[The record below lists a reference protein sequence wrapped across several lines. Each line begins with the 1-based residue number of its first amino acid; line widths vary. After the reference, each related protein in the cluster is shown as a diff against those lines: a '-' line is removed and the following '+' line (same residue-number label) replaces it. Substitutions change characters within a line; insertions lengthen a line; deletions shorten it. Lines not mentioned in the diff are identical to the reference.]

1 MKYQIM
7 PELARAEYEE
17 LKSDIRLR
25 GVMVPIEHD
34 EHGNILDGHHRLK
47 ICEELGI
54 QDYPTV
60 IRAGMTESEK
70 RFHARKLNMARRH
83 LTQEQRREMI
93 RDTLAETPEKS
104 DRQIAEGLGVSNS
117 TVSLARKELE
127 DEGQLC
133 ESHTSIGADGK
144 ERPRNPN
151 RKPVTVFNPTPAEE
165 KAIQNPAVLEKL
177 AEGIVKTVAE
187 AQREVKR
194 DEIIEN
200 LENIS
205 AMEAK
210 EIQGM
215 YDVIVIDPPWDMK
228 KIERDVAPTQVE
240 FDYPTMTEEELAD
253 LEIPAAGDCHVWLWT
268 THKYMPTA
276 FRLLE
281 KWNLKYVCTFVWHK
295 PGGFQAFGL
304 PQYNCEFALY
314 ARKGAPSFVDAKE
327 FSTCFEAPRTGHSE
341 KPEEFYDMARRVT
354 AGRRLDMFS
363 RRNIIGF
370 DSWGKEAKE

>member
-1 MKYQIM
+1 M